1 MPMSEYID
9 FCCEIYIRK
18 PCGFKIYL
26 GCINFRELD
35 FGLLFFPIIIA
46 MEDINQRLQ
55 TLPSKRQEQFQKVL
69 NRETRR
75 FSPKTETAKE
85 EIIELT
91 KSKILHYLAKE
102 EKEKLE

>member
-1 MPMSEYID
+1 
-9 FCCEIYIRK
+9 
-18 PCGFKIYL
+18 
-26 GCINFRELD
+26 
-35 FGLLFFPIIIA
+35 

-91 KSKILHYLAKE
+91 KSKILH
-102 EKEKLE
+102 